1 MLLRRAR
8 ASYKSWPGLENPRRA
23 EPIDVVRDKCDRSH
37 SARKWWH
44 RVHVVAYRTSRS
56 LRQFFRAI
64 ENELTEAPKRTLV
77 EVFLGLPIVLL
88 PVDPYRTWVLT
99 WKYAWWGLGALAVA
113 SFLFGVGRRLY
124 EQREGTRRITRAAEY
139 LQLVIECAR
148 PHTKEGAEGVE
159 PTQEHLRHSIAI
171 VLQAM
176 ADLVR
181 EMLQVPDDVRLHAN
195 LMIPMAVVVSRE
207 DEPKDGAGIVAYSIK
222 RPAEPAWTRL
232 VMGDL
237 GAGEAFVSGKVC
249 VVEDTGDPKWHGVFR
264 GVRSRCF
271 ASFPVLQGSGK
282 VVAVVNVDADR
293 PMVLTRQNASAEV
306 YQALVGP
313 LALLADILYNTRIVG
328 IENDASEPSK
338 RRGR

>member
-1 MLLRRAR
+1 
-8 ASYKSWPGLENPRRA
+8 
-23 EPIDVVRDKCDRSH
+23 
-37 SARKWWH
+37 
-44 RVHVVAYRTSRS
+44 
-56 LRQFFRAI
+56 
-64 ENELTEAPKRTLV
+64 
-77 EVFLGLPIVLL
+77 
-88 PVDPYRTWVLT
+88 
-99 WKYAWWGLGALAVA
+99 
-113 SFLFGVGRRLY
+113 
-124 EQREGTRRITRAAEY
+124 
-139 LQLVIECAR
+139 
-148 PHTKEGAEGVE
+148 
-159 PTQEHLRHSIAI
+159 
-171 VLQAM
+171 
-176 ADLVR
+176 
-181 EMLQVPDDVRLHAN
+181 
-195 LMIPMAVVVSRE
+195 
-207 DEPKDGAGIVAYSIK
+207 
-222 RPAEPAWTRL
+222 
-232 VMGDL
+232 MGDL